1 MKKLKKIKTTLKISK
16 RDSEKRENTTLRI
29 GIDYDIIFRKYFE
42 VSDNKISIIFLNIG
56 LDYGI

>member
-1 MKKLKKIKTTLKISK
+1 MILLVYGKEKII
-16 RDSEKRENTTLRI
+16 RENTTLRI

-42 VSDNKISIIFLNIG
+42 FSDNKISIIFLNIG